1 MSVKLVYELMLDG
14 PLGSQGSPPAEE
26 EEPPK
31 VCAGI
36 FTFRPSQAP
45 SDSKSAPAPPPT
57 QPQEE
62 ERAWKCLHR
71 FLLSCKAPQPFY
83 HTPPAESYARGSI
96 SKSSELPNSARL
108 ASGNKQIQQIRPA
121 AASWASYGVGK
132 TRKQYIG
139 NAGHHDPYEEV
150 WFVVLQASVHE
161 VSAGVVGLMMKS
173 GGLVLMALG
182 LQC

>member
-1 MSVKLVYELMLDG
+1 MAVKSVYELLLDG
-14 PLGSQGSPPAEE
+14 PIRGPLRLQI
-26 EEPPK
+26 
-31 VCAGI
+31 C
-36 FTFRPSQAP
+36 TCT
-45 SDSKSAPAPPPT
+45 PPT

-71 FLLSCKAPQPFY
+71 FLLSCRAPHPSY
-83 HTPPAESYARGSI
+83 HTPPAESYAIGSI
-96 SKSSELPNSARL
+96 SKSSELPNSAHL

-182 LQC
+182 LQCQLGQ